1 MLAVWLIFYRSP
13 LPPATPRWLQI
24 DNMRNSLQQL
34 VINWSLDIP
43 FERSVR
49 LNLIALEGLQ
59 EDGLTW
65 SSIAGVLTQ
74 AGARHKNGH
83 PISARQ
89 MNTVFLRV
97 QKAMR
102 MTLIADAS
110 PQLQPTTY
118 NVPILSAPVKSAIQ
132 TRPAIKARENFDKV
146 LSKHSASRRSDG
158 LAQRL
163 SEASRMRGAA
173 RLEYDE

>member
-1 MLAVWLIFYRSP
+1 
-13 LPPATPRWLQI
+13 
-24 DNMRNSLQQL
+24 MRNALQHL
-34 VINWSLDIP
+34 VSNWSFDIP

-49 LNLIALEGLQ
+49 LNLITLERLQ

-65 SSIAGVLTQ
+65 SSIAGALTQ

-102 MTLIADAS
+102 MTLIVDTPRLLQTTAS
-110 PQLQPTTY
+110 NAPM
-118 NVPILSAPVKSAIQ
+118 PIAPVKSAIQ
-132 TRPAIKARENFDKV
+132 AKSATKTLGNFATA

-163 SEASRMRGAA
+163 SEARRMRGAT
-173 RLEYDE
+173 RVEYDE

>member
-1 MLAVWLIFYRSP
+1 MRDA
-13 LPPATPRWLQI
+13 LQH
-24 DNMRNSLQQL
+24 L
-34 VINWSLDIP
+34 VSNWSFDIP

-49 LNLIALEGLQ
+49 SHFIALEKLQ

-65 SSIAGVLTQ
+65 SSIAGALTQ

-102 MTLIADAS
+102 ITLTADAS
-110 PQLQPTTY
+110 PQLQSTACKAP
-118 NVPILSAPVKSAIQ
+118 VPSASVKSAIQ
-132 TRPAIKARENFDKV
+132 TRSAIKTLENFDRV
-146 LSKHSASRRSDG
+146 LSEHSASHRSDG

-163 SEASRMRGAA
+163 SEARRMRGTT
-173 RLEYDE
+173 RVEYDD

>member
-1 MLAVWLIFYRSP
+1 
-13 LPPATPRWLQI
+13 
-24 DNMRNSLQQL
+24 MRNSLQQL
-34 VINWSLDIP
+34 VINWSFDIP

-49 LNLIALEGLQ
+49 LNLIALEDLQ

-74 AGARHKNGH
+74 AGARHKNGR

-97 QKAMR
+97 QKSMR
-102 MTLIADAS
+102 MTLIVDA
-110 PQLQPTTY
+110 PHQLQTTLSKAP
-118 NVPILSAPVKSAIQ
+118 VPIAAVKSAILAKSA
-132 TRPAIKARENFDKV
+132 TKTLGNFVKAPSD
-146 LSKHSASRRSDG
+146 HSASGRSDG

-163 SEASRMRGAA
+163 NEARQMRGAA
-173 RLEYDE
+173 RAEYDE